1 VHGFQER
8 RGVGARV
15 RLALVVGLRDRHMH
29 ILRRARAALL
39 LLASWLLALQLAL
52 GLLAVGGLDAL
63 VVALQLF
70 AHGRALG
77 LGSRASGVAL
87 GGGTHCLALGAVF
100 LLAVVLGAANRANG
114 AFAVHHTFGALG
126 LFTSHFTL
134 GSCTDGVANSRAL
147 RIIALPSALGMALFS
162 QHQRAQGQQG
172 N

>member
-39 LLASWLLALQLAL
+39 LLASGLLALQLAL
-52 GLLAVGGLDAL
+52 GLLAVSGLDAL

-87 GGGTHCLALGAVF
+87 GGGTNRLTLGAVF
-100 LLAVVLGAANRANG
+100 LLAVVLGAA
-114 AFAVHHTFGALG
+114 
-126 LFTSHFTL
+126 
-134 GSCTDGVANSRAL
+134 D
-147 RIIALPSALGMALFS
+147 
-162 QHQRAQGQQG
+162 
-172 N
+172 